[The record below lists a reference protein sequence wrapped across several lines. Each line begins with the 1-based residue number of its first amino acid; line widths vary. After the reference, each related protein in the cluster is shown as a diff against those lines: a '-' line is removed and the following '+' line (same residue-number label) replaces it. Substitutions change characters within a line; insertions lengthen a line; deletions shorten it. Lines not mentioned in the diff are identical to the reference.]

1 MKRSKRSVQQPARKP
16 PPPRRK
22 KEPPANHKKVPLALV
37 RGKRMNGAS
46 GARGGTRSG
55 CDLSLPHGVSR
66 RDSGKF
72 DARSSLTE
80 DGSLER
86 LGTFATAEEAG
97 QAVVAYEYANRHL
110 RKQKPVPMTVEQVHA
125 AVAAEGLTLTPGSGC
140 GGFMNV
146 SFCKKTEKYVA
157 KQRLGGKPVYHGIFF
172 TPEEAALA
180 CARAFKAHN
189 A

>member
-1 MKRSKRSVQQPARKP
+1 MKQSKRSVKQPARKP
-16 PPPRRK
+16 PHSRRK
-22 KEPPANHKKVPLALV
+22 KVPPPANHKLVPLALV
-37 RGKRMNGAS
+37 RGKRMQGAS
-46 GARGGTRSG
+46 GARGGMRPD
-55 CDLSLPHGVSR
+55 CDTTTPHGVFR
-66 RDSGKF
+66 SGDNF
-72 DARSSLTE
+72 RAQSHLTE
-80 DGSLER
+80 DGSCTS

-146 SFCKKTEKYVA
+146 SFNEKSEKYQA
-157 KQRLGGKPVYHGIFF
+157 RQSLGGKRVYHGLFF
-172 TPEEAALA
+172 SPEEAALA